1 MRIFSYRN
9 KRAFKRTLLIAGGA
23 ALLLLALCISRFVY
37 LQRYITYTDDGAK
50 LNYDQHIEPSG
61 TQPAELDPE
70 QYPFEIIV
78 DTGSDDP
85 AEADAQKQFSGY
97 YITTNML
104 AKDVQAVRD
113 ALDSLDGLTTVMIDV
128 KSVFGYYYYS
138 SEQPGAETADA
149 DIAAV
154 DKLISDL
161 TKRSGLT
168 VIAHVPA
175 FSDPL
180 FAFDH
185 QSDSLAMYSGA
196 LWMDDRRC
204 YWMNPNS
211 SAVQG
216 FLSSIA
222 IELSDLGFDEVVFDD
237 FYFPDSE
244 AIAWN
249 GSVSKGGCGS
259 ERREKHH
266 RQYAG
271 REHPRQLW
279 FQRAR
284 HGRLCLPALH
294 SHRRSHTGHDRH
306 GFHAGG
312 HDRHSRAGRVRHI
325 LARYA
330 LRAVQ
335 CPAAAAGGGM
345 SRTRACGHTSCTNRL
360 LNTQRPSESARP
372 RIFSERRKS
381 PPARPA
387 RSAYVRPDSPLPPA
401 FLRRPD
407 RSCPRA
413 GPGCQGR

>member
-249 GSVSKGGCGS
+249 GSVSKEDAVLNAAKSITDNMQGVNIHVSFGS
-259 ERREKHH
+259 SAPAMAA
-266 RQYAG
+266 YAY
-271 REHPRQLW
+271 
-279 FQRAR
+279 
-284 HGRLCLPALH
+284 RLYIRTDDPTQVMTAMDSMQEVMTDIPAQVVFVTSSRDTRFAQCSVLLPL
-294 SHRRSHTGHDRH
+294 
-306 GFHAGG
+306 
-312 HDRHSRAGRVRHI
+312 
-325 LARYA
+325 LA
-330 LRAVQ
+330 
-335 CPAAAAGGGM
+335 
-345 SRTRACGHTSCTNRL
+345 
-360 LNTQRPSESARP
+360 E
-372 RIFSERRKS
+372 E
-381 PPARPA
+381 
-387 RSAYVRPDSPLPPA
+387 
-401 FLRRPD
+401 
-407 RSCPRA
+407 
-413 GPGCQGR
+413 